1 MLLEDYF
8 DFLAEDDIRV
18 KSTRIGIETIL
29 YDYLFKAK
37 TPEEIASTY
46 TSLNLEQVYA
56 TILYYLHNKEKVSA
70 YITDWLEWGEK
81 MLQSQKLHPR
91 PVVERLRKLKAE
103 KLANLAS
110 CSNT

>member
-1 MLLEDYF
+1 MLLENYF
-8 DFLAEDDIRV
+8 DFLANDDIRV
-18 KSTRIGIETIL
+18 KGTRIGIETIL

-37 TPEEIASTY
+37 TAEEIANTY

-56 TILYYLHNKEKVSA
+56 TILYYLHNKETVEV

-81 MLQSQKLHPR
+81 MRAEQKLNPHPAS
-91 PVVERLRKLKAE
+91 ERLKKFKVE
-103 KLANLAS
+103 KLANIAP